1 MMKRSA
7 LSLALLAAS
16 VTSLPALAQS
26 AKDFELL
33 RNEVMR
39 LRKELDELK
48 GQQAARPAPAPAVVA
63 SPEPA
68 VDTAA
73 LTERIEQVELRQ
85 KDAVVAGDIP
95 GSFRLPGSDTSIRLY
110 GHVEVNAV
118 HEFKGSSGDIDY
130 STFLPYAPLNG
141 STARKG
147 ETYLHARTSRIGI
160 ETSTPTSYGPL
171 GIKLE
176 GDFNN
181 DPRLGGSAVS
191 GDVKAIYTQ
200 QATNSYNFRL
210 RQAVA
215 TFAGFTVGQTWS
227 TFMDV
232 DNAPETVDFNGPIG
246 STFIRQPVV
255 RYTYATPDLGGLTVA
270 VENPVSYALDASGSV
285 TKSGFSKT
293 PDLVLRWDKGYDW
306 GAASLRGVTQEVKIL
321 SADRAVD
328 AAKRG
333 YGIAGTGLIKLRG
346 GQDALSLGM
355 TYGDGV
361 GRYFNYLEGAI
372 VDETANRILM
382 DACTRPGAG
391 LPVQGQRHPAGQPR
405 RRLAEELPQHLH
417 RLRAGQWPGHRPVR
431 HQQADVPAARR
442 SDLQPG
448 EERGPGRRVHLGRAR
463 DAGRREGLDVALQ
476 PDGPL
481 HLQLTALRPSRAHE

>member
-63 SPEPA
+63 APQPA
-68 VDTAA
+68 ADTAA
-73 LTERIEQVELRQ
+73 LTERIEQVELKQ

-118 HEFKGSSGDIDY
+118 HELKGSSGDIDY

-160 ETSTPTSYGPL
+160 ETSTPTAYGPL

-382 DACTRPGAG
+382 ERALGLVLGYQYKASDTLRANLVGGWQKNFHNAYTDFALANGLGTGQFGINKRMYQLHAG
-391 LPVQGQRHPAGQPR
+391 LIYNPVKNVDLGAEYIWGERETLAGEKGSMSR
-405 RRLAEELPQHLH
+405 FNLM
-417 RLRAGQWPGHRPVR
+417 
-431 HQQADVPAARR
+431 ARY
-442 SDLQPG
+442 
-448 EERGPGRRVHLGRAR
+448 
-463 DAGRREGLDVALQ
+463 
-476 PDGPL
+476 
-481 HLQLTALRPSRAHE
+481 TFN

>member
-7 LSLALLAAS
+7 LSVALLAAS

-33 RNEVMR
+33 RNEVLR

-48 GQQAARPAPAPAVVA
+48 GQQAAKPAPAPAVVA
-63 SPEPA
+63 APQPA
-68 VDTAA
+68 ADTAA
-73 LTERIEQVELRQ
+73 LTERIEQVELKQ

-95 GSFRLPGSDTSIRLY
+95 GSFRLPGSDTSIKLY
-110 GHVEVNAV
+110 GYVEVNAV
-118 HEFKGSSGDIDY
+118 REFKGANGGNDY

-160 ETSTPTSYGPL
+160 ETSTPTAYGPL

-255 RYTYATPDLGGLTVA
+255 RYTYATPDLGGFTVA
-270 VENPVSYALDASGSV
+270 VENPVSYALAKTVDPDTGEISRGTTA
-285 TKSGFSKT
+285 SGFSKS
-293 PDLVLRWDKGYDW
+293 PDLVLRWDKGFDW
-306 GAASLRGVTQEVKIL
+306 GAASVRGVTQQVKVIDDAGIN
-321 SADRAVD
+321 AD
-328 AAKRG
+328 KRG

-346 GQDALSLGM
+346 GQDTLSVGL

-372 VDETANRILM
+372 VNTEANRILM
-382 DACTRPGAG
+382 ERALGTVIGYQYKASDTLRANFVGGWQKNFNNAYTEYALTNGFGTGQYGINKRMYQLHAG
-391 LPVQGQRHPAGQPR
+391 LIYNPVKNVDLGAEYIWGERETLAGEKGSLSR
-405 RRLAEELPQHLH
+405 FNLM
-417 RLRAGQWPGHRPVR
+417 
-431 HQQADVPAARR
+431 ARY
-442 SDLQPG
+442 
-448 EERGPGRRVHLGRAR
+448 
-463 DAGRREGLDVALQ
+463 
-476 PDGPL
+476 
-481 HLQLTALRPSRAHE
+481 TFN

>member
-147 ETYLHARTSRIGI
+147 EIYLHARTSRIGI

-382 DACTRPGAG
+382 ERALGLVLGYQYKASDTLRANLVGGWQKNFHNTYTDFALANGLGTGQFGINKRMYQLHAG
-391 LPVQGQRHPAGQPR
+391 LIYNPVKNVDLGAEYIWGERETLAGEKGSMSR
-405 RRLAEELPQHLH
+405 FNLM
-417 RLRAGQWPGHRPVR
+417 
-431 HQQADVPAARR
+431 ARY
-442 SDLQPG
+442 
-448 EERGPGRRVHLGRAR
+448 
-463 DAGRREGLDVALQ
+463 
-476 PDGPL
+476 
-481 HLQLTALRPSRAHE
+481 TFN

>member
-48 GQQAARPAPAPAVVA
+48 GQQAARPAPVPAVVA

-210 RQAVA
+210 RQAMA

-382 DACTRPGAG
+382 ERALGLVLGYQYKASDTLRANLVGGWQKNFHNTYTDFALANGLGTGQFGINKRMYQLHAG
-391 LPVQGQRHPAGQPR
+391 LIYNPVKNVDLGAEYIWGERETLAGEKGSMSR
-405 RRLAEELPQHLH
+405 FNLM
-417 RLRAGQWPGHRPVR
+417 
-431 HQQADVPAARR
+431 ARY
-442 SDLQPG
+442 
-448 EERGPGRRVHLGRAR
+448 
-463 DAGRREGLDVALQ
+463 
-476 PDGPL
+476 
-481 HLQLTALRPSRAHE
+481 TFN

>member
-33 RNEVMR
+33 RNEVLR

-48 GQQAARPAPAPAVVA
+48 GQQAVRPAPAPAVVA
-63 SPEPA
+63 APQPVA
-68 VDTAA
+68 DTAA
-73 LTERIEQVELRQ
+73 LTERIEQVELKQ

-95 GSFRLPGSDTSIRLY
+95 GSFRLPGSDTSIKLY
-110 GHVEVNAV
+110 GYVEVNAV
-118 HEFKGSSGDIDY
+118 REFKGANGSNDY

-147 ETYLHARTSRIGI
+147 ETYLHARTSRLGI
-160 ETSTPTSYGPL
+160 ETSTPTAYGPL

-255 RYTYATPDLGGLTVA
+255 RYTYATPDLGGFTVA
-270 VENPVSYALDASGSV
+270 VENPVSYALDSTGAA

-293 PDLVLRWDKGYDW
+293 PDLVLRWDKGFDW
-306 GAASLRGVTQEVKIL
+306 GATSLRGVTQQIKVVDDAGAN
-321 SADRAVD
+321 AD
-328 AAKRG
+328 KRG
-333 YGIAGTGLIKLRG
+333 YGIAGTGLLKLRG
-346 GQDALSLGM
+346 GQDTLSVGV

-372 VDETANRILM
+372 VDAGANRILM
-382 DACTRPGAG
+382 ERALGTVIGYQYKASDTLRANFVGGWQKNFNNAYTDYALTNGFGAG
-391 LPVQGQRHPAGQPR
+391 QYGVNKRMYQLHAGLIYNPVKNVDLGAEYIWGERETLAGEKGSLSR
-405 RRLAEELPQHLH
+405 FNLM
-417 RLRAGQWPGHRPVR
+417 
-431 HQQADVPAARR
+431 ARY
-442 SDLQPG
+442 
-448 EERGPGRRVHLGRAR
+448 
-463 DAGRREGLDVALQ
+463 
-476 PDGPL
+476 
-481 HLQLTALRPSRAHE
+481 TFN